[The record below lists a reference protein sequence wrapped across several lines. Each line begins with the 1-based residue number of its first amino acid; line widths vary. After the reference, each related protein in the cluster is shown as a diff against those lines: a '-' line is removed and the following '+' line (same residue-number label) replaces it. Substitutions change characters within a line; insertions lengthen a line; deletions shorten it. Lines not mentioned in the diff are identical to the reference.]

1 MRGPPAAL
9 MSTEKPRHTIPSAQS
24 IQTQPSLP
32 ARSSSNR
39 RLTAL
44 LPTQQL
50 ASRRKESKESVPRE
64 QQDWETPCPKISGA
78 PGMKTRVGGRVAA
91 RHRHPRGKGAPRY
104 SAPCPGQDISSKPLA
119 PHVLPLPTS
128 TQAGTP
134 VKLLEAELF
143 HLTRTGSLP
152 RQRL

>member
-9 MSTEKPRHTIPSAQS
+9 MSTEKSHHTIPSAQS

-32 ARSSSNR
+32 AQSSSDR

-50 ASRRKESKESVPRE
+50 ASRRKESVPRE
-64 QQDWETPCPKISGA
+64 QQDWETPCPKILSA
-78 PGMKTRVGGRVAA
+78 PGMKRRVGGRGVA
-91 RHRHPRGKGAPRY
+91 RHRHPRGEGAPRY
-104 SAPCPGQDISSKPLA
+104 SAPCPGHDISSKPLA
-119 PHVLPLPTS
+119 PHVPPLPTS
-128 TQAGTP
+128 RQAGAA